1 MCLIA
6 HIIRGIIPLKTMV
19 RPIIVDRDK
28 IIHLYFPP
36 RKKKSSIKQKDK
48 GTKKNLTTLETEDLG
63 DTEEEDNKKDKKDY
77 KKNKIKSSKIKKRN
91 KKEIKI
97 IPYNESPDNK
107 KTKTNRFLSKQG
119 FKIKSSKTILKESK
133 NKNKVKKSK
142 NKLTE
147 INIEAKPEKSEKPLD
162 DFELNE
168 LDYNE
173 AVEKDKRNG
182 FRIYFSFIKREH
194 RVIFSFFYCNDYNL
208 VPVKLSRFIFLLA
221 TDMAM
226 NVFFFNDAS
235 MHKIHID
242 YGKYELIYQIP
253 QIIYSTIASQIIE
266 VFICFLSLT
275 DKYIYQIKHL
285 EGKERNKINI
295 DKIFKCIKIKLV
307 SYFVFTFIFFLGYW
321 YVVSAF
327 CAVYENTQRVF
338 IRDSLMSF
346 LLSLIYPFILYSIP
360 TFLRLIALRCTN
372 KKLECVYKLSEV
384 IPFF

>member
-1 MCLIA
+1 
-6 HIIRGIIPLKTMV
+6 
-19 RPIIVDRDK
+19 
-28 IIHLYFPP
+28 
-36 RKKKSSIKQKDK
+36 
-48 GTKKNLTTLETEDLG
+48 
-63 DTEEEDNKKDKKDY
+63 
-77 KKNKIKSSKIKKRN
+77 
-91 KKEIKI
+91 
-97 IPYNESPDNK
+97 
-107 KTKTNRFLSKQG
+107 
-119 FKIKSSKTILKESK
+119 
-133 NKNKVKKSK
+133 
-142 NKLTE
+142 
-147 INIEAKPEKSEKPLD
+147 
-162 DFELNE
+162 
-168 LDYNE
+168 
-173 AVEKDKRNG
+173 
-182 FRIYFSFIKREH
+182 
-194 RVIFSFFYCNDYNL
+194 
-208 VPVKLSRFIFLLA
+208 
-221 TDMAM
+221 MAM

-307 SYFVFTFIFFLGYW
+307 CYFVFTFIFFLGYW